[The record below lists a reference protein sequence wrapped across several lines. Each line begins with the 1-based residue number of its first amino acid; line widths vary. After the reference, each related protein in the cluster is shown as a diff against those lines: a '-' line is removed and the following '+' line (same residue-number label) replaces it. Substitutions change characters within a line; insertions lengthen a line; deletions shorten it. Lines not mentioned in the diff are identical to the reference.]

1 MRDCLTASKNHIL
14 DGLFP
19 AATTALIVALD
30 AVGNGGTRKQVLL
43 CVTDRR
49 EARTTYFYKAWFGD
63 GAAALTL
70 GREDVIAECKASIQS
85 TMILCRITAAAAVPA
100 ADLILERH
108 RGQIYVILK
117 NLMFYHVPLYQ
128 YSAHESPGSKKRRPV
143 QTVLGALFA
152 LQTVWG
158 RLV

>member
-63 GAAALTL
+63 GAVALTL
-70 GREDVIAECKASIQS
+70 GREDVIAECKGVHSVCYDFVPHYRS
-85 TMILCRITAAAAVPA
+85 GSSPCGRVNPGKVSRPNLWDFRKPDVLSCTALSVFCA
-100 ADLILERH
+100 
-108 RGQIYVILK
+108 
-117 NLMFYHVPLYQ
+117 
-128 YSAHESPGSKKRRPV
+128 
-143 QTVLGALFA
+143 
-152 LQTVWG
+152 
-158 RLV
+158 